1 VPAASTPV
9 VSLQLDVVTSASGH
23 TSTTGTR
30 IPLKITPATIKAL
43 ATLVQV
49 LDQHR
54 FGAVML
60 ILIFLATGASWRCR
74 TCLR

>member
-1 VPAASTPV
+1 M
-9 VSLQLDVVTSASGH
+9 L
-23 TSTTGTR
+23 
-30 IPLKITPATIKAL
+30 LKFTPATITAL

-60 ILIFLATGASWRCR
+60 ILIFLVAGA
-74 TCLR
+74 LMAVPYLPALMA